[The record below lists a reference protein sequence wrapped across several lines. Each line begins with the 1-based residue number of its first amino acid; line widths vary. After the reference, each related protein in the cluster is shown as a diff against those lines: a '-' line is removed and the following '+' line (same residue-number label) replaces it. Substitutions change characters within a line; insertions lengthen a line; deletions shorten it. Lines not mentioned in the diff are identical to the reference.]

1 MNIENKKTNY
11 CAPQVK
17 VVAFQIEKG
26 FAGSDL
32 NRLLEIPSNTQVES
46 WRYNGDNTSD
56 NISNHFGNLGWR

>member
-1 MNIENKKTNY
+1 MNIVNKKANY

-26 FAGSDL
+26 FSGSDP
-32 NRLLEIPSNTQVES
+32 NRFLEIPSNTQVES
-46 WRYNGDNTSD
+46 WRYKGDNSSD